1 MINNLIMKKKS
12 GKAVEEVYEEIKRMI
27 YLNLL
32 APGQKLVYQNLADKL
47 NTSITPIVQALRGLE
62 HSNLVRYEQNKGYFV
77 QEITIREAEELFQAR
92 EALETFSVPIIVQN
106 LSRDKL
112 DSIRRA
118 FKDYR
123 SGLSPEQRRGLMLKD
138 AGFHLK
144 IVECSGNKV
153 IYSLL
158 EHIFEQITLKYKP
171 EYLWEQRIKEVS
183 KEHSEILGSLSKGK
197 VAETQE
203 LIRSHIK
210 KGKDHII
217 GSLKS
222 FMGTEI

>member
-47 NTSITPIVQALRGLE
+47 NTSITPVVQALRGLE
-62 HSNLVRYEQNKGYFV
+62 RSNLVRYEQNKGYFV

-92 EALETFSVPIIVQN
+92 EALEIFAVPIIVQN
-106 LSRDKL
+106 LNKDKL
-112 DSIRRA
+112 DSIRQA

-123 SGLSPEQRRGLMLKD
+123 SGQSPEQRRGLMLKD

-171 EYLWEQRIKEVS
+171 EYLWEQRIREVS

-197 VAETQE
+197 VEETQE

>member
-27 YLNLL
+27 YLNML

-47 NTSITPIVQALRGLE
+47 NTSITPVVQALRGLE
-62 HSNLVRYEQNKGYFV
+62 RSNLVRYEQNKGYFV

-92 EALETFSVPIIVQN
+92 EALETFAVPIIVQN
-106 LSRDKL
+106 LTRDKL

-118 FKDYR
+118 VRDYR
-123 SGLSPEQRRGLMLKD
+123 SGQSPEQRRGLMLKD

-171 EYLWEQRIKEVS
+171 EYLWEQRIKDVS
-183 KEHSEILGSLSKGK
+183 KEHSEILKSLSKGK

-203 LIRSHIK
+203 LIRSHIR
-210 KGKDHII
+210 KGRDHII
-217 GSLKS
+217 GTLKS
-222 FMGTEI
+222 FMRVE